1 VEPDPKGALGSS
13 NDAVSVDPPPRW
25 KQLFAHV
32 PSDFYA
38 DLVADIEALITFL
51 FASDLQASSG
61 FYRDALGLEL
71 VIDQGDCHI
80 YRVTDTAFLGVCL
93 RPDRVHGDGMIV
105 TIVTD
110 DVDTFH
116 QRMVAAGVV
125 VESEPEHSK
134 RYGLHHAF
142 YRDPDDH
149 LVEVQRFDDPYWAA
163 TNK

>member
-1 VEPDPKGALGSS
+1 
-13 NDAVSVDPPPRW
+13 VSGIRE
-25 KQLFAHV
+25 F
-32 PSDFYA
+32 
-38 DLVADIEALITFL
+38 ITFL
-51 FASDLQASSG
+51 FVSDLDSSRA
-61 FYRDALGLEL
+61 FYVGALGLEL

-93 RPDRVHGDGMIV
+93 RPDRVHDDGMIV

-149 LVEVQRFDDPYWAA
+149 LVEVQRFDDPHWSAPD
-163 TNK
+163 K